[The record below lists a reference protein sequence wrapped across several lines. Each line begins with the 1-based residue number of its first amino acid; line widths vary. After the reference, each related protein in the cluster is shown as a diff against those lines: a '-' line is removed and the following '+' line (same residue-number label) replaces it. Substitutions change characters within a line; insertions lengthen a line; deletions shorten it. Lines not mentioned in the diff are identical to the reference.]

1 MSDEQK
7 SSSTQEGEVKQEDR
21 LTNMQAEFNRKL
33 SNTNEQISALLNEI
47 RSSKKTESAAP
58 AKKVSVFDDEE
69 AFSRDVEER
78 ATARIRAE
86 LEKKEAAAAKAQ
98 NVIQSIVSEYPE
110 VNDDS
115 SSLMVRAKEIF
126 GAYSDEYKSSPLA
139 MKAAVTEAASELGV
153 RPRSKRTGGSDNFTV
168 SSSSSSGRQSGGRGG
183 DLSEATLQFAQ
194 IMGLDVSKKEVR
206 ERLSARSKR
215 NFTKYEG

>member
-7 SSSTQEGEVKQEDR
+7 PSQEGEVKQDDR
-21 LTNMQAEFNRKL
+21 LANMQAEFNRKL
-33 SNTNEQISALLNEI
+33 SNTNEQIAALLTELRAN
-47 RSSKKTESAAP
+47 KKPVETIP
-58 AKKVSVFDDEE
+58 TKKVSVFDDEE

-86 LEKKEAAAAKAQ
+86 LERKEAAAAKAQ
-98 NVIQSIVSEYPE
+98 GVIQSIVSEYPE

-115 SSLMVRAKEIF
+115 SALMSRAKEIF

-153 RPRSKRTGGSDNFTV
+153 RPRSKRGAGSDNFTV
-168 SSSSSSGRQSGGRGG
+168 SSSSSSSRQSGGRGELN
-183 DLSEATLQFAQ
+183 DKTLEFAQ

-206 ERLSARSKR
+206 ERLTARSKR
-215 NFTKYEG
+215 NFTRYEG